1 MNNCRLCPFECEV
14 DREKIFGRCNASTFI
29 HIVRARPH
37 FGEEPC
43 ISGERGSGTIFFSGC
58 ALRCV
63 YCQNYKIS
71 REEKGKE
78 FSAEEF
84 AKFLIVYAKSGVHNI
99 NLVTPSHYAD
109 KITQALILS
118 RDKIDIPIIWNSSG
132 YEKTETLKKLSGL
145 IDIYLMDSKYY
156 SPEVSER
163 YSGTRDY
170 FEINLKALSE
180 IFLQQPKN
188 IYDNNGLL
196 VRGVIV
202 RHLIL
207 PSNTFDSRC
216 ILRNL
221 KKNFSENIT
230 LSLMCQYTPLGD
242 ARFFPEINRRLKRKE
257 FNIVYDTLVSLGYK
271 NGYIQ
276 SFSSADDSYVPDF
289 DIIDIYGIGNN

>member
-132 YEKTETLKKLSGL
+132 YEKEETLRKLAGL
-145 IDIYLMDSKYY
+145 IDIYLIDSKYY
-156 SPEVSER
+156 SPEVSLR
-163 YSGTRDY
+163 YSKVNDY
-170 FEINLKALSE
+170 FKVNLAALKEAFS
-180 IFLQQPKN
+180 QQPKN
-188 IYDNNGLL
+188 LFDNDGILK
-196 VRGVIV
+196 RGVIV
-202 RHLIL
+202 RHLVL
-207 PSNTFDSRC
+207 PSNTSDSRK
-216 ILRNL
+216 LL
-221 KKNFSENIT
+221 KALKENFSENIT
-230 LSLMCQYTPLGD
+230 VSLMCQYTPLGNSEN
-242 ARFFPEINRRLKRKE
+242 FPEINRRLKRKE
-257 FNIVYDTLVSLGYK
+257 FKTVYDFLLSLGYK

-276 SFSSADDSYVPDF
+276 SFSSADNSYVPNF
-289 DIIDIYGIGNN
+289 DIIDIYE